1 MQTIK
6 KLIDF
11 LWPISCLIFLDE
23 LCVAQGMGWFDD
35 QLNFDASVS
44 PSVFLIYQGRSFI
57 EKMRGSY
64 LSTLQMYSTDIGSLD
79 ARVASDLDP
88 AGRES
93 LNHLSRRVY
102 IC

>member
-1 MQTIK
+1 
-6 KLIDF
+6 
-11 LWPISCLIFLDE
+11 
-23 LCVAQGMGWFDD
+23 MGWFDD

-44 PSVFLIYQGRSFI
+44 LSLFFLIYQGRSFI
-57 EKMRGSY
+57 EKVRSSY

-93 LNHLSRRVY
+93 F
-102 IC
+102 